1 MNKDLKI
8 VHTPSNLK
16 LWSFLAD
23 VLSVTIASIALF
35 YIVFY
40 AIVIPFSPY
49 NENETTYR
57 NKMEEYG
64 LTLGDDE
71 DYHTY
76 EEAIQHFYFD
86 YFPQEIVDDYS
97 VRYNIPSLTIAHIY
111 NINVLYLPVTPTVDN
126 YGNDYFEYVQNE
138 DGTFNVDVV
147 AKQVEGSGPNY
158 ERNIT
163 DIFYNTYSNLPSM
176 LSSYDSIFHHALYD
190 NAFYSGITRVS
201 VFAGSLMIFYI
212 IIPLTNKYG
221 STLFEKIFKI
231 AHINNKTGFI
241 APKYKIVL
249 RPIIYFIIP
258 TVGVY
263 FFSLYAMVIFA
274 ITPIFISLVMMLFSK
289 TNRDLVERILVLDTA
304 QIDQSLLFKNQAE
317 ENVYERSEEYQ
328 TVEDPSYLNRLDN
341 TKAIDLSTSNDQ
353 KISKEVKKDLK

>member
-23 VLSVTIASIALF
+23 ILSVAITSIVFF
-35 YIVFY
+35 YIAFY
-40 AIVIPFSPY
+40 AVVIPFSPY
-49 NENETTYR
+49 KENETTYR
-57 NKMEEYG
+57 TKMEEYG
-64 LTLGDDE
+64 LNLGSDE
-71 DYHTY
+71 NYHVY
-76 EEAIQHFYFD
+76 EEVIQQFYFEH
-86 YFPQEIVDDYS
+86 FPQEIVDDFS
-97 VRYNIPSLTIAHIY
+97 IRYNIPSLTIAHIY

-126 YGNDYFEYVQNE
+126 YSNDYFEYVQNE
-138 DGTFNVDVV
+138 DGTFDVNVI

-163 DIFYNTYSNLPSM
+163 DMFYNTYSNLPSL
-176 LSSYDSIFHHALYD
+176 LSSYDLDFHNALYD
-190 NAFYSGITRVS
+190 NTFYSGITRVS
-201 VFAGSLMIFYI
+201 VFSLSLMILYI

-221 STLFEKIFKI
+221 STVFEKIFKI
-231 AHINNKTGFI
+231 AHINNKNGFI

-258 TVGVY
+258 TLGVY

-274 ITPIFISLVMMLFSK
+274 IMPIFISLIMMLFSK
-289 TNRDLVERILVLDTA
+289 TNRDLVERILVLNAA
-304 QIDQSLLFKNQAE
+304 QIDQSLLFRNQAE

-328 TVEDPSYLNRLDN
+328 KIDDPNYLNRLDN
-341 TKAIDLSTSNDQ
+341 TKTIDLSISTDQ
-353 KISKEVKKDLK
+353 KNLKEVKKDSK